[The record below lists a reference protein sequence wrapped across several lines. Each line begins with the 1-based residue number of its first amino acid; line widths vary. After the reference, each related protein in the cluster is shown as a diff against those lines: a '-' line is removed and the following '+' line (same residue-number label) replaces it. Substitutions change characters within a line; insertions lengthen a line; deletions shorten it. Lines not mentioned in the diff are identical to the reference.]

1 MEMSNSNFF
10 PAKTDGLLHHP
21 TPSVALGVLGHPPK
35 NTCCTAGNLGTPG
48 NSLSRGYHLN
58 NASACVA
65 NVCTCEDGE
74 AATGAACDVHK
85 EHKLLGDEFLE
96 NHAFHTVKLM

>member
-1 MEMSNSNFF
+1 M
-10 PAKTDGLLHHP
+10 
-21 TPSVALGVLGHPPK
+21 
-35 NTCCTAGNLGTPG
+35 
-48 NSLSRGYHLN
+48 N